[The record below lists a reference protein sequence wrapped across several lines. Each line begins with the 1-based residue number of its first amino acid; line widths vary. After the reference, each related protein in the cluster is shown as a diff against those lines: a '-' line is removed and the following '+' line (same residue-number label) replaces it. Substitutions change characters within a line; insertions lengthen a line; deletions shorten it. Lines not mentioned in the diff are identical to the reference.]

1 MRNLMMAGVSLV
13 ACVAQSASA
22 QDAGPKS
29 FDIPAQDATQ
39 ALNSWSKQAGIQLL
53 FPYAGLQGRRTIALR
68 GRYTPRAALLRL
80 LDGLPLQIATES
92 PSTIALRTPAATSK
106 TITRSPEAATKQPLE
121 EIVVTGT
128 NTRLKQFRA
137 PYSIST
143 MRREDIDQQSPLST
157 ADLIGSLPGFYA
169 EATSGEVSAT
179 VYTRGLPLGGYR
191 FVQLLEDG
199 LPIFNENQEG
209 TILPDVFVR
218 DDLMTERVEAVR
230 LGTSPIL
237 YNNAPGGVINFITR
251 KGTDH
256 FKGAIRLTAQDND
269 AQRIDAYV
277 SGPIADKLTFATGG
291 FYRIGD
297 GLRKTGFTADKGGQL
312 RANVT
317 YRDDR
322 GELTVYAKYQND
334 RNIFYLPIPL
344 DDPRDPRSSLKDLI
358 DPLRG
363 TLASTNVQFPRL
375 RMVDGTPTGTTM
387 TRDLSDGR
395 HPNVFTAGADATVT
409 LGGFTFRNLFRV
421 TDGTLSGDSLFSTT
435 AVQDAT
441 TYRNAVL
448 TRARAAFG
456 TSVVGIR
463 YAYADSATPGQQSF
477 DPATTRNLVVQ
488 AQYQTADTKF
498 NNVFDSVSARRS
510 FETGFGSHEVSVGGY
525 FSRYHFD
532 QTQYAADMLFEV
544 RNRPR
549 LLDLVAVD
557 AAGKTVGMVTDH
569 GVVRYGASTFVGGGV
584 DSTALAFYVADTWR
598 LGKLQIDGGFRHQS
612 TRQSGYGIN
621 TVTQN
626 LGTRET
632 LADDAVIGSA
642 GTRTNRRERFAGN
655 SYTIGGLYDFAD
667 TFVMFARY
675 TRGLL
680 TPALSNIT
688 RGTVVTNSYVD
699 QKEIGARY
707 RNKFLSASVTAFTN
721 SFDNLSV
728 TTAVV
733 DPKTNLVR
741 SFVLVG
747 KSDTPGFE
755 GELTLNPTSFFSL
768 TGNLTYQE
776 PKQVNLREQGSTQPF
791 AFKVGR
797 NVARIPKLIFN
808 VTPAVNF
815 DIAGSATRLYL
826 NAAHVGRRFV
836 DAANTTLL
844 PAYTELQAG
853 LIVDRGAVRAQLNVS
868 NLTNAFGLSEGNPRQ
883 DTLTGQGT
891 PEAIYGRPLFGRLVK
906 LSLQYSL

>member
-1 MRNLMMAGVSLV
+1 MRNLMMAGASLA

-22 QDAGPKS
+22 QDARPKS

-322 GELTVYAKYQND
+322 GDLTVYAKYQND

-344 DDPRDPRSSLKDLI
+344 
-358 DPLRG
+358 
-363 TLASTNVQFPRL
+363 
-375 RMVDGTPTGTTM
+375 
-387 TRDLSDGR
+387 
-395 HPNVFTAGADATVT
+395 
-409 LGGFTFRNLFRV
+409 
-421 TDGTLSGDSLFSTT
+421 
-435 AVQDAT
+435 
-441 TYRNAVL
+441 
-448 TRARAAFG
+448 
-456 TSVVGIR
+456 
-463 YAYADSATPGQQSF
+463 
-477 DPATTRNLVVQ
+477 
-488 AQYQTADTKF
+488 
-498 NNVFDSVSARRS
+498 
-510 FETGFGSHEVSVGGY
+510 
-525 FSRYHFD
+525 
-532 QTQYAADMLFEV
+532 
-544 RNRPR
+544 
-549 LLDLVAVD
+549 
-557 AAGKTVGMVTDH
+557 
-569 GVVRYGASTFVGGGV
+569 
-584 DSTALAFYVADTWR
+584 
-598 LGKLQIDGGFRHQS
+598 
-612 TRQSGYGIN
+612 
-621 TVTQN
+621 
-626 LGTRET
+626 
-632 LADDAVIGSA
+632 
-642 GTRTNRRERFAGN
+642 
-655 SYTIGGLYDFAD
+655 
-667 TFVMFARY
+667 
-675 TRGLL
+675 
-680 TPALSNIT
+680 
-688 RGTVVTNSYVD
+688 
-699 QKEIGARY
+699 
-707 RNKFLSASVTAFTN
+707 
-721 SFDNLSV
+721 
-728 TTAVV
+728 
-733 DPKTNLVR
+733 
-741 SFVLVG
+741 
-747 KSDTPGFE
+747 
-755 GELTLNPTSFFSL
+755 
-768 TGNLTYQE
+768 
-776 PKQVNLREQGSTQPF
+776 
-791 AFKVGR
+791 
-797 NVARIPKLIFN
+797 
-808 VTPAVNF
+808 
-815 DIAGSATRLYL
+815 
-826 NAAHVGRRFV
+826 
-836 DAANTTLL
+836 
-844 PAYTELQAG
+844 
-853 LIVDRGAVRAQLNVS
+853 
-868 NLTNAFGLSEGNPRQ
+868 
-883 DTLTGQGT
+883 
-891 PEAIYGRPLFGRLVK
+891 
-906 LSLQYSL
+906 

>member
-1 MRNLMMAGVSLV
+1 MMVGAAV
-13 ACVAQSASA
+13 AAFVAQPVQA
-22 QDAGPKS
+22 QDARPRG
-29 FDIPAQDATQ
+29 FDIPPQDATQ
-39 ALNSWSKQAGIQLL
+39 ALNSWSKQTGIQLL
-53 FPYAGLQGRRTIALR
+53 FPFDGLQGRRTAAIR
-68 GRYTPRAALLRL
+68 GRFTPRAALLRL
-80 LDGLPLQIATES
+80 LDGLPLQIATETG
-92 PSTIALRTPAATSK
+92 STVALRKREPTTKVVAQQ
-106 TITRSPEAATKQPLE
+106 PEAPAEAPQDD
-121 EIVVTGT
+121 IVVTGT
-128 NTRLKQFRA
+128 NTRLTQFRA

-143 MRREDIDQQSPLST
+143 YRREDIDQQSPLST

-251 KGTDH
+251 KGTDR
-256 FKGAIRLTAQDND
+256 FKGAIRVTAQDND
-269 AQRIDAYV
+269 AQRIDGYV
-277 SGPIADKLTFATGG
+277 SGPIADRLTFATGG

-297 GLRKTGFTADKGGQL
+297 GLRRTGFTADKGGQL

-344 DDPRDPRSSLKDLI
+344 DDPRDPSSSLKGLI

-375 RMVDGTPTGTTM
+375 RMVDGTASGTTM

-395 HPNVFTAGADATVT
+395 HPDVFTAGADATFEI
-409 LGGFTFRNLFRV
+409 GGFTFRNLFRV

-441 TYRNAVL
+441 TYRNAAL

-456 TSVVGIR
+456 TGVAAIR
-463 YAYADSATPGQQSF
+463 YTYADTQQNF

-488 AQYQTADTKF
+488 AQYQSADTKF
-498 NNVFDSVSARRS
+498 NNVFDSVSARRTV
-510 FETGFGSHEVSVGGY
+510 ETGFGSHALSVGGY
-525 FSRYHFD
+525 FSRYDLD

-557 AAGKTVGMVTDH
+557 AAGNTVGMVTDH

-642 GTRTNRRERFAGN
+642 ETRTNRSERFGGN
-655 SYTIGGLYDFAD
+655 SYTVGGLYEFAD
-667 TFVMFARY
+667 NFVMFARY

-707 RNKFLSASVTAFTN
+707 RNGFLSASVTAFTN

-741 SFVLVG
+741 NFVLIG

-755 GELTLNPTSFFSL
+755 GELTLNPTAFFSL

-797 NVARIPKLIFN
+797 SVARIPKLIFN
-808 VTPAVNF
+808 VTPAVKF
-815 DIAGSATRLYL
+815 DVAGNATRLYL

-853 LIVDRGAVRAQLNVS
+853 LIVERGPVRAQLNVS
-868 NLTNAFGLSEGNPRQ
+868 NLTNTFGLSEGNPRQ

-891 PEAIYGRPLFGRLVK
+891 PDAIYGRPLFGRLVK